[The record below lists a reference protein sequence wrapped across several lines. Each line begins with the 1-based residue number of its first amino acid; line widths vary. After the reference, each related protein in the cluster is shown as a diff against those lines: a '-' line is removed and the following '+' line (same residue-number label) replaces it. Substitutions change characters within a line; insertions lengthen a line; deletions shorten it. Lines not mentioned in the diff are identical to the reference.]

1 MPEGIT
7 CPNRM
12 LLEPVDPN
20 ERFRSRR
27 RQARRRR
34 AIRRVVLLTLVA
46 VTAAALAL
54 GMSFLGGNGRPAA
67 NADRDAGSSTP
78 AAAPAK
84 PDPEP
89 VAMPDEV
96 RGVHVTMALASL
108 EGKLGEYYDLT
119 SAGLNTLQLD
129 VKDENGEVAFT
140 RPRVP
145 LAQAAHA
152 ARTYYDPRRAAAG
165 AEARGIYLVGRVVV
179 FEDPILSS
187 NRPQLAIQRADGSV
201 WTSSGGLGWTNPYD
215 RRVWKYNVD
224 VAAAAVK
231 AGFDEIMF
239 DYVRFPT
246 DGDVAGAVFPN
257 RRQEHRSVTISR
269 FLEYARGRLEP
280 MGARISAAVFG
291 LTATRELGIG
301 QRPRRLAQHLDVI
314 YPMVYPSH
322 YGPGQYGLD
331 DPDGVPGITV
341 ARSLRDFRRA
351 LHGRDTML
359 VPWLQDFS
367 LGHEYTLEDVQAQI
381 LAARDAQAKGYLLWN
396 PSGVYTD
403 GALTE
408 R

>member
-1 MPEGIT
+1 
-7 CPNRM
+7 M

-67 NADRDAGSSTP
+67 NAERDAGSAAP
-78 AAAPAK
+78 AAPAK

-119 SAGLNTLQLD
+119 SAGLNTVQLD
-129 VKDENGEVAFT
+129 VKDEIGEVAFT

-145 LAQAAHA
+145 LAQTAGA
-152 ARTYYDPRRAAAG
+152 ARTYYDPRRAAAD

-179 FEDPILSS
+179 FEDPILSG

-201 WTSSGGLGWTNPYD
+201 WTSSDGLGWTNPYD

-246 DGDVAGAVFPN
+246 DGDVAGAVYPN
-257 RRQEHRSVTISR
+257 RRQEHRTVTISH

-280 MGARISAAVFG
+280 MGARVSAAVFG
-291 LTATRELGIG
+291 LTATREMGIG

-351 LHGRDTML
+351 LRGRDTML